1 MMQLSDTWESECQT
15 QAHTPKHNL
24 GVSPPHNTGDTAK
37 KHAAKKK
44 LADGNEPVK
53 SNSKPKKTS
62 TPKAKKIV
70 QPITLDMTG
79 RPVFP
84 IVLGGLTIHSLGEY
98 GRESRNQGESEYE
111 GVEPAE
117 TLKHNLSLIN
127 KALVTIGINS
137 SFRNIAQGTSWGP
150 NPGPVVSDRPDYHSE
165 ELIFPVGFCSSRMYG
180 SLKDPEKKCVY
191 TCKILDGGYSP
202 SFEIVADNELEYPLV
217 GESASDCHTLLLHK
231 INLSLGFEVVST
243 RGRGPEFFGFSHPTI
258 LNLIQSSPG
267 TRKCASYKWSR
278 FEVSKTGEPPTE
290 ERDAALSYEALQ
302 RSIIFAKS
310 HLLTAKKEE
319 SQEQLMS
326 NANTTLRDLLMS
338 VCFGAC
344 SLLAALD
351 GYILA
356 ILSDGAGS
364 ECTCYQLF
372 RVVWLFRPIQ
382 SSLPGV
388 PCDVIV
394 LPASVHPRV
403 KDWVAKVV
411 NIARCSG
418 IPPTRLG
425 LGTTVQVQRLYTVPL
440 SVLLSSPKAVWTQ
453 IHHRANIGLVL
464 KMVRDFFRKED

>member
-1 MMQLSDTWESECQT
+1 MSYLNALEDMNRQTDLYKKKISKLKRFAKDIIYVVSNLLTKTNEAVCLILAPQRMRCQIRMRTDLKWLVPRFDLIGSPLPNILSIADKFYVLNVFVEAECQP

-24 GVSPPHNTGDTAK
+24 GVSPPHNTGDGGAAAK
-37 KHAAKKK
+37 KQAAKKK
-44 LADGNEPVK
+44 LTDGNEPVK

-84 IVLGGLTIHSLGEY
+84 IVLGGLTIHSLGE
-98 GRESRNQGESEYE
+98 
-111 GVEPAE
+111 
-117 TLKHNLSLIN
+117 
-127 KALVTIGINS
+127 
-137 SFRNIAQGTSWGP
+137 
-150 NPGPVVSDRPDYHSE
+150 VVSDRPDYHTE

-267 TRKCASYKWSR
+267 TRKCTSYKWSR

-319 SQEQLMS
+319 PQEQLMS

-338 VCFGAC
+338 
-344 SLLAALD
+344 
-351 GYILA
+351 
-356 ILSDGAGS
+356 
-364 ECTCYQLF
+364 
-372 RVVWLFRPIQ
+372 
-382 SSLPGV
+382 
-388 PCDVIV
+388 
-394 LPASVHPRV
+394 
-403 KDWVAKVV
+403 
-411 NIARCSG
+411 
-418 IPPTRLG
+418 
-425 LGTTVQVQRLYTVPL
+425 
-440 SVLLSSPKAVWTQ
+440 
-453 IHHRANIGLVL
+453 
-464 KMVRDFFRKED
+464 

>member
-1 MMQLSDTWESECQT
+1 MKVQKIMLLRHKKKKIKMVVFLHRQNNCNSLQRGQLQLQNSLLKVGFVLSQTAEDGEIEDGRAYIGTLSTFTLSTRSDHRSPVRGPEQSDKKQVSDNSRGYRPAKIRPEQSDKQQVSDKSRGYRPAEIRPEQSDKQQVSDNSRGFRPAEIRPEQSDRQQVSDNSRGYRPAEIRPEQSDKQQVSDNIIFYVWDVFVEAECQP

-44 LADGNEPVK
+44 LADGNESVK
-53 SNSKPKKTS
+53 SNSKPKNNSKPKKTS

-84 IVLGGLTIHSLGEY
+84 IVLGGLTIHSLGE
-98 GRESRNQGESEYE
+98 
-111 GVEPAE
+111 
-117 TLKHNLSLIN
+117 
-127 KALVTIGINS
+127 
-137 SFRNIAQGTSWGP
+137 
-150 NPGPVVSDRPDYHSE
+150 VVSDRPDYHSE

-180 SLKDPEKKCVY
+180 SLKDPEK
-191 TCKILDGGYSP
+191 
-202 SFEIVADNELEYPLV
+202 N
-217 GESASDCHTLLLHK
+217 DCHTLLLHK

-302 RSIIFAKS
+302 RSIVFAKS

-326 NANTTLRDLLMS
+326 NTNTTLRDLLMS
-338 VCFGAC
+338 
-344 SLLAALD
+344 
-351 GYILA
+351 
-356 ILSDGAGS
+356 
-364 ECTCYQLF
+364 
-372 RVVWLFRPIQ
+372 
-382 SSLPGV
+382 
-388 PCDVIV
+388 
-394 LPASVHPRV
+394 
-403 KDWVAKVV
+403 
-411 NIARCSG
+411 
-418 IPPTRLG
+418 
-425 LGTTVQVQRLYTVPL
+425 
-440 SVLLSSPKAVWTQ
+440 
-453 IHHRANIGLVL
+453 
-464 KMVRDFFRKED
+464 

>member
-1 MMQLSDTWESECQT
+1 MSYLNALEDMNRQTDLYKKKISKLKRFAKDIIYENGALCDYIVQLQEKLLIRIQERRFLMKKLYQHKASVVIFYVWDVFVEAECQP

-44 LADGNEPVK
+44 LADEPVK

-84 IVLGGLTIHSLGEY
+84 IVLGGLTIHSLGE
-98 GRESRNQGESEYE
+98 
-111 GVEPAE
+111 
-117 TLKHNLSLIN
+117 
-127 KALVTIGINS
+127 
-137 SFRNIAQGTSWGP
+137 
-150 NPGPVVSDRPDYHSE
+150 VVSDRPDYHSE

-302 RSIIFAKS
+302 RSIVFAKS

-326 NANTTLRDLLMS
+326 NTNTTLRDLLMS
-338 VCFGAC
+338 
-344 SLLAALD
+344 
-351 GYILA
+351 
-356 ILSDGAGS
+356 
-364 ECTCYQLF
+364 
-372 RVVWLFRPIQ
+372 
-382 SSLPGV
+382 
-388 PCDVIV
+388 
-394 LPASVHPRV
+394 
-403 KDWVAKVV
+403 
-411 NIARCSG
+411 
-418 IPPTRLG
+418 
-425 LGTTVQVQRLYTVPL
+425 
-440 SVLLSSPKAVWTQ
+440 
-453 IHHRANIGLVL
+453 
-464 KMVRDFFRKED
+464 